1 MQNLKKTAR
10 AAGLWYL
17 GLAVSGLI
25 GFLFV
30 RAELFVDGDAAA
42 TAANLVEREG
52 LARLGVAAE
61 IAIVGTQALAALYF
75 FRLFRSVD
83 LFAATSLLAFAFMN
97 SVAIMASAA
106 FIATGLDVALD
117 AGSTET
123 VQLMYTLSENAWG
136 VGNLFFGLW
145 LIPMGVLAW
154 RSGFMPRALGWI
166 LIAGG
171 AGYVAAAFTTYLL
184 PDATALTEYLP
195 FFATIG
201 EFWII
206 AYLLI
211 FGVRTSALEGA
222 APGKAVA
229 SN

>member
-1 MQNLKKTAR
+1 MQDLKKTAR
-10 AAGLWYL
+10 KAGLWYL
-17 GLAVSGLI
+17 GLAISGVI

-61 IAIVGTQALAALYF
+61 ITIVGTQALAALYF
-75 FRLFRSVD
+75 FRLFRKVD
-83 LFAATSLLAFAFMN
+83 SFAAAALLAFAFMN

-106 FIATGLDVALD
+106 FLATGLDVAVEGGP
-117 AGSTET
+117 AQT
-123 VQLMYTLSENAWG
+123 VQLMYTLSGNAWD

-145 LIPMGVLAW
+145 LIPMGVLVR
-154 RSGFMPRALGWI
+154 RSGFMPRTLGWI
-166 LIAGG
+166 LVAGG
-171 AGYVAAAFTTYLL
+171 AGYIAAGFTTYLL

-206 AYLLI
+206 AYMLI
-211 FGVRTSALEGA
+211 FGVRKTAFDGA
-222 APGKAVA
+222 KKKAVA
-229 SN
+229 SK